1 MEDLCDRLAVDL
13 DGAFEEFVV
22 AVRDDLYSGLRRLH
36 GDDGEDLVQET
47 LIRAYR
53 ALATYETDR
62 IRTLRL
68 RPWVWTIALNLGR
81 NRIRDNARRP
91 IPVELEDRHGVDDP
105 EPADVSAWDARLRRL
120 NPAQRKA
127 VVLRHVVDL
136 SYGEIAE
143 AMDRPEGT
151 VKADVSRGL
160 ARLRDILQEEQQ

>member
-1 MEDLCDRLAVDL
+1 MEDLCRRLALDL
-13 DGAFEEFVV
+13 DSAFEEFVV

-36 GDDGEDLVQET
+36 GDDGEDLAQET

-53 ALATYETDR
+53 ALTSYDTDR
-62 IRTLRL
+62 IRTLKL

-81 NRIRDNARRP
+81 NRVRDNARRP
-91 IPVELEDRHGVDDP
+91 SPVELEDRHGVEDP
-105 EPADVSAWDARLRRL
+105 ELPDVAAWDARLAHL
-120 NPAQRKA
+120 TPVQRQA

-136 SYGEIAE
+136 SYAEIAE

-160 ARLRDILQEEQQ
+160 ARLRSLLEEEQQ